1 LGIVRSININVLNA
15 FQRKRQASSVPP
27 SFARSKQVNGLARTE
42 RFIFA
47 IRGSKSGSSVCDYEV
62 FRRGTGPVHILK
74 LLSGTRLRVSCG
86 SSPICSSP
94 RNPKLHARVEKGCL
108 LRRSLMPFRYS
119 LAFVPNPQPQL
130 EAAFRL
136 LARDRTRP
144 QTSLPRIP
152 PDGLRRSRQRT
163 IEGLP
168 RQSPPACPAR
178 VATTSINGRIPGQ
191 CPATIVS
198 SSRACSSGEE
208 SGHSAAR
215 KCAS

>member
-1 LGIVRSININVLNA
+1 MGLGGQKDLFLQSVGLRVVLQCATMRS
-15 FQRKRQASSVPP
+15 
-27 SFARSKQVNGLARTE
+27 
-42 RFIFA
+42 
-47 IRGSKSGSSVCDYEV
+47 SGG
-62 FRRGTGPVHILK
+62 GTGPVHILK

-130 EAAFRL
+130 EAALRL

-168 RQSPPACPAR
+168 RQSPPACHPLALLRPRSTAEFPANVLPRLSR
-178 VATTSINGRIPGQ
+178 VHEHVLQARSLATARL
-191 CPATIVS
+191 ATAPVER
-198 SSRACSSGEE
+198 SRRAWR
-208 SGHSAAR
+208 AALLFLTW
-215 KCAS
+215 C